1 MQYFD
6 NIDQLLDKYLPQE
19 NHDDFIAALVDQA
32 NSAIN
37 QHYTEFKNELN
48 VNRSVH
54 PIITIMVP
62 TSKNPVLVQIQ
73 YFNSDDEH
81 ERLNKAQIV
90 RILNHEVECP
100 IYIKEG
106 A

>member
-37 QHYTEFKNELN
+37 QHYTEFKNELT
-48 VNRSVH
+48 VNRSVQ

-62 TSKNPVLVQIQ
+62 TSKNPALVQIQ

>member
-19 NHDDFIAALVDQA
+19 NHDVAALVDQA

-48 VNRSVH
+48 IDRSIQ

-62 TSKNPVLVQIQ
+62 TSKNLVPVQIQ